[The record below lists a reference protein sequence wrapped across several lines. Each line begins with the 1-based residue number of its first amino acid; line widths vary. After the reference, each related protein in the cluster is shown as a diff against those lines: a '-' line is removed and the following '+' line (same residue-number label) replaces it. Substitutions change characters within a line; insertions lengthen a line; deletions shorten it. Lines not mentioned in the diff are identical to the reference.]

1 MATGAKFP
9 TIPGLFGGYGG
20 PSTPV
25 TVFRAESPDAVKAVM
40 RDHPELVPDS
50 AEELH
55 ATKPFPGSYETRR
68 PTQAADIYME
78 GDIWVLQ
85 CGGGGGYGD
94 PLERDPQAVMKDLR
108 EHVITDW
115 VAETIYRVVYDDQHL
130 IVDEEATAAARDAER
145 KARLERGKP
154 YDAFAAQWRRDDP
167 PDGVPFLG
175 AWKW

>member
-1 MATGAKFP
+1 
-9 TIPGLFGGYGG
+9 
-20 PSTPV
+20 
-25 TVFRAESPDAVKAVM
+25 
-40 RDHPELVPDS
+40 
-50 AEELH
+50 
-55 ATKPFPGSYETRR
+55 
-68 PTQAADIYME
+68 ME
-78 GDIWVLQ
+78 GDIWILQ

-154 YDAFAAQWRRDDP
+154 YDAFVAQWRRDAP

-175 AWKW
+175 AWNW